1 MIFSLFN
8 QLIYEKLPNLLAVP
22 AGGGSEGRGV
32 LFARPVAVGG
42 HH

>member
-32 LFARPVAVGG
+32 LFARPVAVS